1 MGENR
6 KKTLKRII
14 NSRKNVKKKS
24 QKVEKKLL
32 KLDLFCDKMWKK

>member
-14 NSRKNVKKKS
+14 SSRKNVKKITKTG
-24 QKVEKKLL
+24 EKLL